1 MTRLEDTYPNVHG
14 QFTQGVHVVRRN
26 NQCWA
31 GLSAYL
37 VIEQAL
43 TRSLNTSEGVTRGRS
58 MTEPQQLVWHLPRPA
73 CAKVNNAM
81 RQLTLDTYQTREQ
94 HKDVSRARQTR
105 GTADS
110 EKLMSFIEW
119 RSTSDADPSLR
130 YIISRMTSRPE
141 VNVDHAKKI
150 RVAILRKFGEH
161 TFCVNTG
168 WHPAPYSMLA
178 LRGLV

>member
-37 VIEQAL
+37 VIEQVL
-43 TRSLNTSEGVTRGRS
+43 TRSLKTSEVVTRGRS
-58 MTEPQQLVWHLPRPA
+58 MREPQQLVWYLPRPA

-81 RQLTLDTYQTREQ
+81 RQLTLDTYATRDQ
-94 HKDVSRARQTR
+94 HKDVSQARQTR
-105 GTADS
+105 DTADS

-130 YIISRMTSRPE
+130 NI
-141 VNVDHAKKI
+141 
-150 RVAILRKFGEH
+150 
-161 TFCVNTG
+161 
-168 WHPAPYSMLA
+168 
-178 LRGLV
+178 